1 MADTRRERQLGGRGS
16 SVVLASDVANAAGTA
31 GFSGFEN
38 GDILQSGPG

>member
-1 MADTRRERQLGGRGS
+1 MFGRAG
-16 SVVLASDVANAAGTA
+16 VQFANAASAA